1 MKDERIAKRKIIE
14 QNSLEFKTKNL
25 SESEIYSFEK
35 LYSYL
40 NLKLKKP
47 INYED
52 LNNLCFSLFCTI
64 DILPENLQSLKITKN
79 VLALIRTE
87 ILTENFNEFTDLDDS
102 INEEY
107 WIEQISKSM
116 INDIWPNI
124 ENAKILLESN

>member
-52 LNNLCFSLFCTI
+52 LNNLCYSLFCTI
-64 DILPENLQSLKITKN
+64 DILPENLQFLKITKK

-87 ILTENFNEFTDLDDS
+87 ILTENFNEFIELDDS

-107 WIEQISKSM
+107 WIEQIRKSM

>member
-40 NLKLKKP
+40 KLKLQKP

-52 LNNLCFSLFCTI
+52 LNNLCFSLFCTL

-87 ILTENFNEFTDLDDS
+87 ILTENLNEFSDLDDS

-107 WIEQISKSM
+107 WIEQIGKSM

-124 ENAKILLESN
+124 ESAKILLEFN